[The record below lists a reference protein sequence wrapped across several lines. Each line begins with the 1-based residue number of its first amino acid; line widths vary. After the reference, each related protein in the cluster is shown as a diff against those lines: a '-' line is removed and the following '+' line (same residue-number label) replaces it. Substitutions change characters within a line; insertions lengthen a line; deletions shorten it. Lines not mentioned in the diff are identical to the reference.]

1 MGRIRQTTAAVL
13 FHLGRSADR
22 VARATSYLAAGT
34 RRMADLQA
42 DLRRSWDRFYTDHP
56 SHDSTLLRWEAE
68 IVDTFVR
75 PGFDVLLVGCGSG
88 RDLVPLV
95 EHGCRV
101 TGIDPSEAA
110 ITIAQRLLQMRGRS
124 ALLLTGF
131 FEDLSIA
138 GRFET
143 VIFSY
148 YAYASIPMSGRRR
161 AALAKA
167 SALLKSDGHVI
178 VSHAAGGTRPGAVLG
193 QLGRIAGA
201 LSRSDWRI
209 EPEISCGPIDRTSH
223 RLPTPTSSRTESSKP
238 KLAPRSCAPFLA
250 ASSTARSS
258 QCLHEGDVSDLG

>member
-22 VARATSYLAAGT
+22 VARATTYLAAGT

-42 DLRRSWDRFYTDHP
+42 DLRRSWNRFYTDHP
-56 SHDSTLLRWEAE
+56 SHDSTLLQWEAE

-209 EPEISCGPIDRTSH
+209 EPGDLVWSDRSDEPSIAYTHIFEDGELEAEARAAQLRTVSCRVIDGTVI
-223 RLPTPTSSRTESSKP
+223 
-238 KLAPRSCAPFLA
+238 AVF
-250 ASSTARSS
+250 ARR
-258 QCLHEGDVSDLG
+258 